1 MRDLSPEEI
10 LFQAR
15 VLSIQGSN
23 EERTGT
29 VDFRGVRIAINLS
42 LVPDV
47 KPGDLILV
55 QGRFA
60 LALVEDVNEIC

>member
-1 MRDLSPEEI
+1 MRNLAPEEI

-15 VLSIQGSN
+15 VLSVQGSD
-23 EERTGT
+23 EERTGM
-29 VDFRGVRIAINLS
+29 VDFRGVRMEINLA

-47 KPGDLILV
+47 KPGNLVLV

-60 LALVEDVNEIC
+60 LALVEDVNEVC